1 MPPKPR
7 ANSPERLVGTSQGK
21 ASELPPKLFIR
32 EELEQ
37 FGTMGTPAEYFADL
51 PTKGLVFE
59 RGLFQMTDDRWEALQ
74 QSLALTERLFA
85 AALPYLANFL
95 PVANLI
101 DNERS
106 RRLIIKEDLS
116 MRGWKHMII
125 ASRILFKQILPTIT
139 WNEDSQMWPQRGI
152 MGLNHTGQ
160 DSAMA
165 AIRHGEGP
173 QEWEDYT
180 MECEGENLAY
190 RHITI
195 TLASQFVD
203 TILASEP
210 NTEQHMN
217 ALFAAAINITHELGH
232 TMFLAN
238 VKNFVDYFWVGNDIH
253 AETGHSLIAYIFNG
267 WYPEPINLEE
277 KHHNENF
284 MAFRNGHAW
293 HKMHRRPCQEPFA
306 EVKYSMPMEH
316 IQRLFNSRT
325 WLEFRKLTHENFPAM
340 RRTIFPPLAPF
351 KIGRHARCAH
361 VLTKGHWRRRLSRS
375 GYKEENGNLP
385 IWLPRQFIPTC

>member
-1 MPPKPR
+1 MPPKPK

-32 EELEQ
+32 EELVQ

-51 PTKGLVFE
+51 PTKALVFE

-74 QSLALTERLFA
+74 QSLALTEILFA

-95 PVANLI
+95 PVANLT

-106 RRLIIKEDLS
+106 RRLIIKEDIS

-139 WNEDSQMWPQRGI
+139 WNEDNQMWPQRGV

-160 DSAMA
+160 ESAMA
-165 AIRHGEGP
+165 AIRQGEGP

-180 MECEGENLAY
+180 EECEGEGLAY

-195 TLASQFVD
+195 TLASQLVD

-232 TMFLAN
+232 TIFLAN
-238 VKNFVDYFWVGNDIH
+238 MKNFVDYFWVGNDIH

-277 KHHNENF
+277 KHNNKDF

-306 EVKYSMPMEH
+306 EVEYSMPMEH
-316 IQRLFNSRT
+316 IQRLFNIET
-325 WLEFRKLTHENFPAM
+325 WLEFRELTHESFPAM

-351 KIGRHARCAH
+351 KIGRHARCARI
-361 VLTKGHWRRRLSRS
+361 LATGHWRRRLSRS
-375 GYKEENGNLP
+375 GYKEEDGKLP
-385 IWLPRQFIPTC
+385 ISLPRQLIITC